1 MPTKAKRGET
11 FTELPPITQADIAN
25 VKIGGKDAPVT
36 NVEPLLKGPH
46 GFQLVVLLDSMEMI
60 GVNDQFADIKKFF
73 ADMPPNVEIAVGYLL
88 QSKAHIVQPFTTD
101 RDLAG
106 KALRLPTPEEAR
118 SPKNDNGNPYSCLR
132 DLAANWPNPDP
143 NKLRG
148 VLMMTDGIIRNNAQ
162 AGAGDQL
169 NPDVAG
175 TSEALQHATIQPY
188 PFFYMDPIPPQ
199 DRSEGGQL
207 EGQELFS
214 ELDAGT
220 GGVGLYEGMFA
231 PGSFFLC

>member
-1 MPTKAKRGET
+1 
-11 FTELPPITQADIAN
+11 
-25 VKIGGKDAPVT
+25 
-36 NVEPLLKGPH
+36 
-46 GFQLVVLLDSMEMI
+46 
-60 GVNDQFADIKKFF
+60 
-73 ADMPPNVEIAVGYLL
+73 MPPNVEIAVGYLL

-132 DLAANWPNPDP
+132 DLAACPCANPDP

-162 AGAGDQL
+162 AGAGDRL

-175 TSEALQHATIQPY
+175 TSEEALQHATIQPY
-188 PFFYMDPIPPQ
+188 PLFTWTQFRRRTGPREDGFF
-199 DRSEGGQL
+199 
-207 EGQELFS
+207 
-214 ELDAGT
+214 
-220 GGVGLYEGMFA
+220 
-231 PGSFFLC
+231 